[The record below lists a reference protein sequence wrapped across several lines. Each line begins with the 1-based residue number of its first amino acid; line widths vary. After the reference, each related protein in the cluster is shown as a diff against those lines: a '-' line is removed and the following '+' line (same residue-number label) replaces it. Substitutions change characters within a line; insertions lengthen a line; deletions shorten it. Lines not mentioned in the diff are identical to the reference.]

1 MIHLRGCRPL
11 DNIAFLAGG
20 DGAEMG
26 KRLTSTWELENR
38 VTVFY
43 REFDSN
49 STFFFF
55 SSLRAFCFQASD
67 IDWEMAGE
75 VDFRQ
80 YHLFCMLGALKHLPL
95 LH

>member
-1 MIHLRGCRPL
+1 MIHLLGCRPL

-26 KRLTSTWELENR
+26 KRLTSTWELENQ

-49 STFFFF
+49 SAFFFF
-55 SSLRAFCFQASD
+55 LPQSLLFS
-67 IDWEMAGE
+67 G
-75 VDFRQ
+75 FR
-80 YHLFCMLGALKHLPL
+80 YRLGDGR
-95 LH
+95 